1 MTRISIEEYKA
12 LIAKSETR
20 SKYNNQK
27 ADFRGESFDSIKERD
42 YYILLLDRERRG
54 EIRDLKRQV
63 SIVIQEAF
71 TTPKGEKIRAITYK
85 ADFTYEDLDGVTH
98 IIDVKGD
105 PKTLTDVYK
114 LKKKLLAYRGYY
126 IEEVY

>member
-71 TTPKGEKIRAITYK
+71 TTPKGEKIRAIVYK
-85 ADFTYEDLDGVTH
+85 ADFTYEDDQGLH
-98 IIDVKGD
+98 IVDTKGF
-105 PKTLTDVYK
+105 KTEVYR
-114 LKKKLLAYRGYY
+114 LKYKLLAYRGYY
-126 IEEVY
+126 IEEV

>member
-12 LIAKSETR
+12 LLAKSETR

-85 ADFTYEDLDGVTH
+85 ADFVYKDKAGKEH
-98 IIDVKGD
+98 IVDTKGY
-105 PKTLTDVYK
+105 KTEVYK
-114 LKKKLLAYRGYY
+114 LKKKLLAYRGIY
-126 IEEVY
+126 IEEV

>member
-12 LIAKSETR
+12 LLAKSETR

-63 SIVIQEAF
+63 AITIQQAF
-71 TTPKGEKIRAITYK
+71 ETPSGEKYRAITYK
-85 ADFTYEDLDGVTH
+85 ADFVYKDITGQVH
-98 IIDVKGD
+98 IVDVKGY
-105 PKTLTDVYK
+105 KTEVYK
-114 LKKKLLAYRGYY
+114 IKKKLLAFRGIY
-126 IEEVY
+126 IEEV

>member
-126 IEEVY
+126 IEEVF